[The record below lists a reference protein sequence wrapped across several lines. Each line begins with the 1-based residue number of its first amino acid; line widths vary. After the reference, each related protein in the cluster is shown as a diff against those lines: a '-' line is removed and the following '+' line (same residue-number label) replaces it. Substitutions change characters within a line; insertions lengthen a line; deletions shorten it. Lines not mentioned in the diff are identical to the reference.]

1 MSSSRQVKAGVSVVS
16 RSSAV
21 TGQSRR
27 TVPVLDQVRMARCV
41 SPWATITRG
50 PQLTSGDPSQ
60 SWGRSRHQLPSSELA
75 HGETHVFPVVLNE
88 NKRLP
93 ARNVALS
100 LIVFPFSVCE
110 DNGVVPHIGKISS
123 PALPT
128 TGSWSG
134 TQLRGPGESAAEGF
148 ILLPCLGNNDA
159 PMTVIALSCR
169 EAVLPSQEPAK
180 PPFLC
185 R

>member
-1 MSSSRQVKAGVSVVS
+1 MSGRSHGGAVGFLHTRSPMGVALDDVCLNPCDLGHLVRWSLTISGVVVQASQSWRPRRITVK
-16 RSSAV
+16 RRD
-21 TGQSRR
+21 GQSRR

-93 ARNVALS
+93 ACNVALS

-110 DNGVVPHIGKISS
+110 DNGVVPHISKISS
-123 PALPT
+123 PTLPT
-128 TGSWSG
+128 TG
-134 TQLRGPGESAAEGF
+134 
-148 ILLPCLGNNDA
+148 
-159 PMTVIALSCR
+159 
-169 EAVLPSQEPAK
+169 
-180 PPFLC
+180 
-185 R
+185 